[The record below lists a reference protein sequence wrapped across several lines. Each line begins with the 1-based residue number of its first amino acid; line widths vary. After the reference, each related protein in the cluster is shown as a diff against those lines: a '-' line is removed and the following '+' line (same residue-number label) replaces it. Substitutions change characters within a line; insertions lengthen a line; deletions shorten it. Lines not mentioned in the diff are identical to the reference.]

1 MFRLVLLSLVIPVKM
16 EQYIYICIDIFLLC
30 LSMYVNL
37 DSNPK
42 GSSVGPVLGL
52 LSNDH
57 WFESSQGHWRFT
69 RSLTS
74 KPCGLVEVRH
84 PRLSNIKKK
93 KKKKKLIF

>member
-30 LSMYVNL
+30 LSMYLNL
-37 DSNPK
+37 GSNPK

-52 LSNDH
+52 LPNDH

-74 KPCGLVEVRH
+74 EPHGIGRGACKLAQTSTV
-84 PRLSNIKKK
+84 IKKK
-93 KKKKKLIF
+93 VPYA

>member
-57 WFESSQGHWRFT
+57 QFESPKGHWRFT
-69 RSLTS
+69 RSLILGSCGISRGARKLARTS
-74 KPCGLVEVRH
+74 TVIK
-84 PRLSNIKKK
+84 NNKKK
-93 KKKKKLIF
+93 